1 MIKGEFPIIML
12 FLKPA
17 KFCNTSARYIFISRV
32 TTDHFLKGNN
42 TFWSQFEN
50 WEIYKYIGEMYFT
63 KYNYIMTQFSY
74 YHNYMM
80 IWILVVCTFYID
92 IHFILLTIWCITLH
106 LNKANCVCDNQSFR
120 RFLYNICKRSGVVAI
135 KFNFLF
141 KFVLIINYESPNVPI
156 QRRSISIINLVHV

>member
-1 MIKGEFPIIML
+1 
-12 FLKPA
+12 
-17 KFCNTSARYIFISRV
+17 
-32 TTDHFLKGNN
+32 
-42 TFWSQFEN
+42 
-50 WEIYKYIGEMYFT
+50 
-63 KYNYIMTQFSY
+63 MTQFSY

-156 QRRSISIINLVHV
+156 QRRSISIIHLVRYMCRMLSLATWMWQLFKHASIFFWINTCKKAWFFTAV